1 MNVAIV
7 GSGYVG
13 LVTGACLAESGHS
26 VRNIDMDPAKVA
38 RIAQGQSPIHEP
50 GLSALLTRNAGR
62 RLTATTNLP
71 EAVADA
77 QLVMIC
83 VGTPFDGV
91 RKDLTQVKAAARGI
105 GQALQGRHG
114 AAPTVVVKST
124 VPPGTTDDVVT
135 PLLEAESGG
144 KAGEDFGVGMN
155 PEFLREGQAVED
167 FMNPDRLVF
176 GAGDGLAAEALE
188 ELYAAFPDT
197 HRVRVTNR
205 TAETVKYASNALFAT
220 LISFSN
226 EIGRLCS
233 KMEGVDV
240 VDVLRGV
247 HLDRRLSP
255 ILEDGSRLTPGVAT
269 YLEAGCGYG
278 GSCFPKDVRGLV
290 AHGREAGVEM
300 RLLDAVTRTND
311 RQPAELVRLLRERIP
326 SLADLEVAVLGLDF
340 KPGTDDMRESPAIPI
355 IHELLAE
362 GAFVRAYDPA
372 ARDQARAHF
381 AGGRIRVVDTLNE
394 ALTDVE
400 AVLLVTGWP
409 EFQRL
414 PEHLAARDEAP
425 LVVDG
430 RRMFDPTSLPRY
442 EGIGLAAGRGAPVVV
457 PQS

>member
-26 VRNIDMDPAKVA
+26 VRNIDVDPAKVT
-38 RIAQGQSPIHEP
+38 RIAQGDPPIHEP
-50 GLSALLTRNAGR
+50 GLAELLARHAGH

-71 EAVADA
+71 QAVADA
-77 QLVMIC
+77 HLVMIC

-91 RKDLTQVKAAARGI
+91 RKDLNHVKSAARSVGR
-105 GQALQGRHG
+105 ALQGRG
-114 AAPTVVVKST
+114 DAPTVVVKST

-144 KAGEDFGVGMN
+144 EAGEDFGVGMN

-188 ELYAAFPDT
+188 HLYAAFPET
-197 HRVRVTNR
+197 ERVRVTNR

-233 KMEGVDV
+233 QLEGVDV

-255 ILEDGSRLTPGVAT
+255 ILEDGRRLTPGVAT

-290 AHGREAGVEM
+290 AHGREAGVDM
-300 RLLDAVTRTND
+300 RLLEAVTRTND
-311 RQPAELVRLLRERIP
+311 RQPAEMVRLLREHIP
-326 SLADLEVAVLGLDF
+326 SLADLEVAVLGLAF

-355 IHELLAE
+355 IQELLAE

-372 ARDQARAHF
+372 ARDRARRHF
-381 AGGRIRVVDTLNE
+381 AGGRIRVVDTLDE
-394 ALTDVE
+394 ALKAAE

-414 PEHLAARDEAP
+414 PERLAERDEAP

-430 RRMFDPTSLPRY
+430 RRMFHPTSLPRY
-442 EGIGLAAGRGAPVVV
+442 EGIGLAAGRGAPAAA
-457 PQS
+457 PHP